1 MRRGE
6 AKGGEERGVG
16 GGGERLLEEDE
27 DTHPILSSRA
37 RPLG

>member
-6 AKGGEERGVG
+6 AKGGEERGV
-16 GGGERLLEEDE
+16 GERLLEEDE